1 MTLECKPIDRVG
13 NEGGVS
19 NLSFIMDGEDPTV
32 STNANP
38 GDVLGINSSIGYTCN
53 DNSSA
58 TTVGIQYY
66 HNNGSA
72 SIQGNL
78 SLNGTQPLL
87 SQLSLLQA
95 GNLAILY
102 TCVDYFGNQETYN
115 LSGLY
120 YTNQAPGADVSY
132 VNGTSFQSAGGVLYV
147 SGSTEILV
155 EVLENGH
162 VNSTLNISLFRGA
175 NKLIQHTNVS
185 QSLLN

>member
-95 GNLAILY
+95 GNL
-102 TCVDYFGNQETYN
+102 
-115 LSGLY
+115 
-120 YTNQAPGADVSY
+120 TNP
-132 VNGTSFQSAGGVLYV
+132 L
-147 SGSTEILV
+147 
-155 EVLENGH
+155 H
-162 VNSTLNISLFRGA
+162 VC
-175 NKLIQHTNVS
+175 
-185 QSLLN
+185 